1 MDDRVADGTGPNG
14 GDVIEAAQVIQDA
27 ERTWVQDAAN
37 GLWVPATHEGTEQQ
51 PRQCGQV
58 WPAQAHWREG
68 LVQEVPIK
76 SPQVWPRHRAS
87 GKAHGR
93 GSGGSGGGGGDGGGD
108 NIFS

>member
-1 MDDRVADGTGPNG
+1 MAMALEDFDPWDPGFTQTESLEG
-14 GDVIEAAQVIQDA
+14 GAGA
-27 ERTWVQDAAN
+27 
-37 GLWVPATHEGTEQQ
+37 G
-51 PRQCGQV
+51 
-58 WPAQAHWREG
+58 
-68 LVQEVPIK
+68 EVPIK